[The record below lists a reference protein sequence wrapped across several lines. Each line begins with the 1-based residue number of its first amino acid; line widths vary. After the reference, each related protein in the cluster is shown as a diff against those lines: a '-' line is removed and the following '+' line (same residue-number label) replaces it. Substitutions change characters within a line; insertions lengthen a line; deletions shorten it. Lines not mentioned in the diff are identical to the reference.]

1 MRIEYD
7 FSQLK
12 GQEVKKILMAGCL
25 LLVVVGCAKLE
36 HLDQLLT
43 LKDLSEEGDRQDRY
57 VENQD
62 HKFELLLE
70 AVQSNA
76 LSQDTHQKKI
86 LQKFGDPIYREEIT
100 RDGQGVEKWLYR
112 YTKEF
117 FDSEKVYLYFDR
129 EGKLINWEYLPE
141 RK

>member
-25 LLVVVGCAKLE
+25 LLVVTGCAKLE